1 MSHSSSRSS
10 SLFHLHLFFPHHR
23 RRRRR
28 HRSGAGAIDDDMGC
42 AQGKPS
48 QGSPA
53 RSDGRGIDHLM
64 RKNRYVPVASS
75 RLSDPLPAAAPA
87 AARLLLRPQGQQQDA
102 ARGSGRRAATAAVER
117 ELQTDQRDGG
127 NDRQTDHHQAMDES
141 SAAAVAEA
149 EATAAAAAV
158 DEEET
163 PAPAPQ
169 PAPRREDELV
179 DGWPTWLLDNV
190 PREALQGIV
199 PKSADAYDK
208 IAKARTCT
216 AMPPWPA
223 SLATLITAKTESL
236 MAAAAMDGCWCS
248 NVYKARERGTGRVV
262 ALKKVRFDT
271 SESESV
277 RFMARE
283 MMILRRLDHPNV
295 IRLDGIATSRMHRS
309 IYLVFDFMYSDL
321 TRIICRPDHRLTEP
335 QVGKMLATWIEG
347 GVESGADEVKR
358 KLSTKAINGRVEKG
372 AVPDHEVESKP
383 RAVAVGRSGSWFA
396 RPRGTRRIK
405 CYMQQLLSGLQHCHE
420 RGILHRDIKGS
431 NLLID
436 RHGVLKIGDF
446 GLANYYGRRRPLTS
460 RVVTLWYRAP
470 ELLLGATDYGVGI
483 DLWSAGCLLAEMFS
497 GRPLMPG
504 RTEIEQLSRIF
515 TLCGSPPDDY
525 WRKMR
530 LPPTF
535 RPPRTYKPSMVDK
548 IAFLP
553 PPALALLATLL
564 ALDPAA
570 RGTAAQALQSS
581 FFSTPPLPCHLSELP
596 VVYKEEDEV
605 AASHDGRKPKLR
617 ERSHKRRDNKPK
629 AEEQHKDKE
638 QNLNSSPSN
647 KEEKIMEDTKKSAQ
661 DSKRF
666 SDGQVQEVFP
676 KGSPAPQDQQV
687 PRTNTYSPDNDH
699 HKNHKVVIFNH
710 NLWTLGIV
718 LVYVAKGPLAFWIPG
733 CSMTGL
739 QGGCLHV

>member
-1 MSHSSSRSS
+1 
-10 SLFHLHLFFPHHR
+10 
-23 RRRRR
+23 
-28 HRSGAGAIDDDMGC
+28 MGC

-179 DGWPTWLLDNV
+179 G
-190 PREALQGIV
+190 QGT
-199 PKSADAYDK
+199 Y
-208 IAKARTCT
+208 
-216 AMPPWPA
+216 
-223 SLATLITAKTESL
+223 
-236 MAAAAMDGCWCS
+236 S

-335 QVGKMLATWIEG
+335 QVGKMLTTWIEG

-396 RPRGTRRIK
+396 RPRGTKRIK

-699 HKNHKVVIFNH
+699 HKNHKVHLVPGNDQDQQTDSNH
-710 NLWTLGIV
+710 GSLEIRS
-718 LVYVAKGPLAFWIPG
+718 A
-733 CSMTGL
+733 SMLEYNAPRT
-739 QGGCLHV
+739 QGGMSKQTFVDHV

>member
-1 MSHSSSRSS
+1 
-10 SLFHLHLFFPHHR
+10 
-23 RRRRR
+23 
-28 HRSGAGAIDDDMGC
+28 MGC

-64 RKNRYVPVASS
+64 RKNRYVP
-75 RLSDPLPAAAPA
+75 
-87 AARLLLRPQGQQQDA
+87 
-102 ARGSGRRAATAAVER
+102 
-117 ELQTDQRDGG
+117 
-127 NDRQTDHHQAMDES
+127 
-141 SAAAVAEA
+141 
-149 EATAAAAAV
+149 TAAAAAV

-208 IAKARTCT
+208 IAKVGQGTY
-216 AMPPWPA
+216 
-223 SLATLITAKTESL
+223 
-236 MAAAAMDGCWCS
+236 S

-335 QVGKMLATWIEG
+335 Q
-347 GVESGADEVKR
+347 
-358 KLSTKAINGRVEKG
+358 
-372 AVPDHEVESKP
+372 
-383 RAVAVGRSGSWFA
+383 
-396 RPRGTRRIK
+396 IK

-699 HKNHKVVIFNH
+699 HKNHKVHLVPGNDQDQQTDSNH
-710 NLWTLGIV
+710 GSLEIRS
-718 LVYVAKGPLAFWIPG
+718 A
-733 CSMTGL
+733 SMLEYNAPRT
-739 QGGCLHV
+739 QGGMSKQTFVDHV